1 MFVLNDFNS
10 KKNTFK
16 YSNSVN
22 IFVYIHKHFDFVKIN
37 IKNI

>member
-10 KKNTFK
+10 KKNTLK

-22 IFVYIHKHFDFVKIN
+22 IFVYIMYIHTFLILSKLI
-37 IKNI
+37 